1 MKNFPAIIFRG
12 RIRSVLSPKTVSLL
26 LLSAFLALVL
36 LLAMACGGSKA
47 NVRQEQA
54 NSAQPAVVDV
64 TTAPAIVRELPQYFE
79 ATGSLTGDEQ
89 TDVAPSMAGKVV
101 AVGVDMG
108 SYVKRGQ
115 MIVRLDDVD
124 AKLHVQQMQAQV
136 DQMKASLRQAEEK
149 VGVRPGQSFDL
160 NKIPEVAN
168 AKVALD
174 LAEKNLRR
182 SEKLIES
189 GDISRSLYDQQKAQ
203 RDQLSE
209 VYESALSLARQNYA
223 AVMTARANVANAES
237 QLNLARRNLSYAV
250 VFSPIDGFVSER
262 TADLG
267 EYVSTTQ
274 KVATIVRINPLRV
287 RIDIPEQAIPAI
299 SVGQSVSV
307 TTSAWPDKNFSGR
320 IARVSPN
327 VTPASRTLTVEAEV
341 ENSSGAL
348 KPGQFATVR
357 ILQSRTQPAVLVPAR
372 AVRTESGV
380 NRVFVIRDGHAQ
392 ERVVQLG
399 QTEGDLVQIKNGI
412 AGDEQVATSNVEQL
426 ADGMAVRQ

>member
-1 MKNFPAIIFRG
+1 MTKNFQAVILHAENSFE
-12 RIRSVLSPKTVSLL
+12 LSPKVIQLL
-26 LLSAFLALVL
+26 PLSALLILVS

-54 NSAQPAVVDV
+54 NAQPVAVDV
-64 TTAPAIVRELPQYFE
+64 TTAAAIVRELPQYFE

-89 TDVAPSMAGKVV
+89 TDVSPSMSGKVV
-101 AVGVDMG
+101 ALGVDMG

-115 MIVRLDDVD
+115 MIVKLDDVD
-124 AKLHVQQMQAQV
+124 ARLRVEQQQAQV

-149 VGVRPGQSFDL
+149 VGIRPGQSFDL
-160 NKIPEVAN
+160 NKIPEVNN

-203 RDQLSE
+203 RDQLRE
-209 VYESALSLARQNYA
+209 VYEGALSLGRQNYA

-237 QLNLARRNLSYAV
+237 QLNLARRNLSYAL

-267 EYVSTTQ
+267 EYVSPAT
-274 KVATIVRINPLRV
+274 KVATVVRVNPLRV

-327 VTPASRTLTVEAEV
+327 VTPSSRTLTVEAEV
-341 ENSSGAL
+341 ENGSGAL
-348 KPGQFATVR
+348 KPGQFATIR
-357 ILQSRTQPAVLVPAR
+357 ILQSRAQPAVLVPAR

-380 NRVFVIRDGHAQ
+380 SRVFVIKDGHAQ

-399 QTEGDLVQIKNGI
+399 QAEGDLVQIKNGI
-412 AGDEQVATSNVEQL
+412 AADEQVATSNVEQL
-426 ADGMAVRQ
+426 ADGMAVKQ

>member
-1 MKNFPAIIFRG
+1 
-12 RIRSVLSPKTVSLL
+12 
-26 LLSAFLALVL
+26 
-36 LLAMACGGSKA
+36 
-47 NVRQEQA
+47 
-54 NSAQPAVVDV
+54 
-64 TTAPAIVRELPQYFE
+64 
-79 ATGSLTGDEQ
+79 
-89 TDVAPSMAGKVV
+89 
-101 AVGVDMG
+101 
-108 SYVKRGQ
+108 

-124 AKLHVQQMQAQV
+124 SKLRVQQQQAQV

-160 NKIPEVAN
+160 NKIPEVNN

-189 GDISRSLYDQQKAQ
+189 GDVSRSQYDQQKAQ
-203 RDQLSE
+203 RDQLLQ
-209 VYESALSLARQNYA
+209 VYEAALSLARQNYA
-223 AVMTARANVANAES
+223 AVMTARANVASAES
-237 QLNLARRNLSYAV
+237 QLNLARRSLSYALV
-250 VFSPIDGFVSER
+250 YSPIDGFVSER
-262 TADLG
+262 NADLG
-267 EYVSTTQ
+267 EYVSLTT
-274 KVATIVRINPLRV
+274 KVATIVKINPLRV

-341 ENSSGAL
+341 ENGSGAL

-357 ILQSRTQPAVLVPAR
+357 ILQSRAQPAVLVPAR
-372 AVRTESGV
+372 AIRTEAGV
-380 NRVFVIRDGHAQ
+380 SRVFVIKEGHAQ
-392 ERVVQLG
+392 QRVVQLG

-412 AGDEQVATSNVEQL
+412 AGDELVATSNVEQL